1 MVEIPFDVVINFDQT
16 GIIYIPVS
24 SLTIEVQGA
33 KHLEVAGKDDKC
45 RIIAAFAGSM
55 TLLPQLVYRGKTECL
70 PELLFQKARIFVFFC
85 GLVQYLWIHVSFLQ
99 EKFITSMYVSC
110 SRSSAINWAVRS
122 PKPS

>member
-70 PELLFQKARIFVFFC
+70 PELLFQKARIFVFFFLWFSPISLDSRILSPRKVYNIDVC
-85 GLVQYLWIHVSFLQ
+85 TLVQVFSD
-99 EKFITSMYVSC
+99 
-110 SRSSAINWAVRS
+110 
-122 PKPS
+122 

>member
-1 MVEIPFDVVINFDQT
+1 LVEIPFDVVINFDQT

-70 PELLFQKARIFVFFC
+70 PELLFQKARIFVFFF
-85 GLVQYLWIHVSFLQ
+85 LWFSPISLDSRILSPRKVYNLDVCILLQ
-99 EKFITSMYVSC
+99 VFSD
-110 SRSSAINWAVRS
+110 
-122 PKPS
+122 